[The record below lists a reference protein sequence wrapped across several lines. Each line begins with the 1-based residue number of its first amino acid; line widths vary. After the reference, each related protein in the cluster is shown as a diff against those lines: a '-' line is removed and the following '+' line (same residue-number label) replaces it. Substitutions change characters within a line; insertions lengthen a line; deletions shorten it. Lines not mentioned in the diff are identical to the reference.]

1 MLARPLVQ
9 GNQIKNVMTIFQ
21 NHKQV
26 INDVNEKL
34 MASLPSL
41 MLDTEI
47 ILVSRTYSA
56 TIQAILDFGEAELN
70 FRKGERFRTLGLSEN
85 IVAYSNEQLTELNA
99 RGISML
105 DKGIAVFDEF
115 INSNEFSNEPVPA
128 DAFDREKLKVKEI
141 LAQSHLKVSDVV
153 KLNNALSEVI
163 DVIARD
169 GELGVIN
176 FIRAKLVEL
185 KNVRL
190 SPSRGTEEN
199 IPVWKI
205 IAALILFGIMSWKVL
220 RCIRK
225 NRCCTANMTENVIIG
240 ILAVA
245 ISLC

>member
-1 MLARPLVQ
+1 MLTRFLVK
-9 GNQIKNVMTIFQ
+9 GNQIKKVMTIFQ

-41 MLDTEI
+41 MLDNEI
-47 ILVSRTYSA
+47 ILVSQTYAA
-56 TIQAILDFGEAELN
+56 TIQAILNFGEAELN
-70 FRKGERFRTLGLSEN
+70 FRKGERFEMLGLSEN
-85 IVAYSNEQLTELNA
+85 VVVYSKEQLTELNT
-99 RGISML
+99 RGIAML
-105 DKGIAVFDEF
+105 DKAIEAFDEF
-115 INSNEFSNEPVPA
+115 IESNEFSNEPVPA
-128 DAFDREKLKVKEI
+128 DAFDSEKLKVKEI

-153 KLNNALSEVI
+153 KLDNALSEVI

-169 GELGVIN
+169 GELGVVN

-199 IPVWKI
+199 IPIWKL

-220 RCIRK
+220 RCILR
-225 NRCCTANMTENVIIG
+225 NRCCRANMTENVIIG
-240 ILAVA
+240 ILAIA